1 MNYWPGTNI
10 QRSKGNAF
18 DWRNHETGFDV
29 AAFRK
34 QAKSAPA
41 AETAFGTVGGTIH
54 GMGRLMDIKPRA
66 LIHVSRAKSRADS
79 VLAPKP
85 ALAKHVSKA
94 KQLNRN

>member
-10 QRSKGNAF
+10 VRSKGNAF

-41 AETAFGTVGGTIH
+41 PETAFGTVGGTIH
-54 GMGRLMDIKPRA
+54 GMGRLMDVKPRT

-94 KQLNRN
+94 KQMNRN

>member
-10 QRSKGNAF
+10 PRSRGNAF
-18 DWRNHETGFDV
+18 DWRNYKTGFDV

-41 AETAFGTVGGTIH
+41 PETAFGTVGGTIH
-54 GMGRLMDIKPRA
+54 GMGRLMDVKPRT
-66 LIHVSRAKSRADS
+66 LIHVSRAGK
-79 VLAPKP
+79 VLAAKP

-94 KQLNRN
+94 KPMKRD

>member
-1 MNYWPGTNI
+1 M
-10 QRSKGNAF
+10 RSKGNAF

-41 AETAFGTVGGTIH
+41 PETAFGTVGGTIH
-54 GMGRLMDIKPRA
+54 GMGRLMDVKPRT

-94 KQLNRN
+94 KQMNRN

>member
-10 QRSKGNAF
+10 PRSRGNAF
-18 DWRNHETGFDV
+18 DWRNYKTGFDV

-41 AETAFGTVGGTIH
+41 PETAFGTVGGTIH
-54 GMGRLMDIKPRA
+54 GMGRLMDVKPRV

-85 ALAKHVSKA
+85 ALKAHVSKA
-94 KQLNRN
+94 QAMKRG

>member
-10 QRSKGNAF
+10 QRSQGNAF
-18 DWRNHETGFDV
+18 DWRNHSTGFDV

-34 QAKSAPA
+34 PVKSAPA
-41 AETAFGTVGGTIH
+41 PETAFGTVGGTIH
-54 GMGRLMDIKPRA
+54 GMGRLMDIKPRT
-66 LIHVSRAKSRADS
+66 LIHVSRAKSMADS

-94 KQLNRN
+94 KAMKLG